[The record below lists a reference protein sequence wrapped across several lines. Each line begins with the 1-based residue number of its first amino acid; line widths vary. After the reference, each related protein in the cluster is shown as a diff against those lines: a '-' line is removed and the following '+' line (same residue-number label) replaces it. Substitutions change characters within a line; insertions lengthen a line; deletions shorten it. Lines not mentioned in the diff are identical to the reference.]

1 MVDLKG
7 KVTAQAG
14 TEKRTGACEGKLAV
28 LVFRSGLL
36 VPPGTL

>member
-7 KVTAQAG
+7 KVTAQTG
-14 TEKRTGACEGKLAV
+14 TEKRTGFCEGKLAV

-36 VPPGTL
+36 VPPGIL